1 MIDTLHP
8 TSVSRRIV
16 HATAVLAALCAAA
29 SPAIAGPHE
38 HEHVQ
43 RDSTPSSP
51 SQEHPNSH
59 SPAPLIVW
67 PTWDEVTRVLSLR
80 DYNTRVVLLGTMVLG
95 MTAGLIGTFMLLRKR
110 ALVGD
115 VVSHA
120 SLPGI
125 AIAYI
130 VMESHS
136 AGSGKSLTGL
146 SIGAMLAG
154 VSGVLCTTAIRRFT
168 RIKEDAA
175 MAIVLSIFFGLGIAL
190 FTIVQR
196 MPTGSAAGLSA
207 FIYGKASTMKAA
219 DVQVIAVVSVV
230 AIGVC
235 MALFRQFSLLCFD
248 EDFAKSQGWPTGLL
262 DLALMGLVVCVSVI
276 GQKSVGLLLV
286 VAMLIIPAAS
296 ARFWTNDVL
305 KMAVAATLIGGLTAF
320 FGVTT
325 SALFPKF
332 AAGATIV
339 LVGSS
344 FFTFSLFFG
353 LRRGFVRRAFM
364 HHSLKQRVGQDDL
377 LRSFYELLET
387 DAKAAMKSASPTVNV
402 SDTNLDINLGMPR
415 ERLLAARSW
424 STRRLTQ
431 LIKKARRSGLVQLA
445 PDDSIQLTMNG
456 AVEAR
461 RAVRNHRLWELFLI
475 EYADIAPSHVDR
487 DADEIE
493 HVLEPAIVAELVELM
508 NEQFPEMRMPPSP
521 HPLELELELELEL

>member
-1 MIDTLHP
+1 MIGSRRWPPSILALQRCIPVMAVLVFSCACGIPVFAGPPSHDHP
-8 TSVSRRIV
+8 HPAATDRTTNEDTSV
-16 HATAVLAALCAAA
+16 
-29 SPAIAGPHE
+29 
-38 HEHVQ
+38 
-43 RDSTPSSP
+43 DSES
-51 SQEHPNSH
+51 
-59 SPAPLIVW
+59 LIVW
-67 PTWDEVTRVLSLR
+67 PEWDEVTRVISLR
-80 DYNTRVVLLGTMVLG
+80 DYNTRVVMLGTMVLG

-130 VMESHS
+130 AMESQV
-136 AGSGKSLTGL
+136 AGSGKSLTAL

-196 MPTGSAAGLSA
+196 MPTGSAAGLSD

-219 DVQVIAVVSVV
+219 DVQIIVAASVFAIAVCVV
-230 AIGVC
+230 
-235 MALFRQFSLLCFD
+235 LFKEFSLLCFD
-248 EDFAKSQGWPTGLL
+248 EEFARSEGWPIGFL
-262 DLALMGLVVCVSVI
+262 DLVLMGLVVCVSVI

-286 VAMLIIPAAS
+286 VAMLIIPSAS

-305 KMAVAATLIGGLTAF
+305 KMAIVATIIGGLTALL
-320 FGVTT
+320 GVTT

-339 LVGSS
+339 LVGSA
-344 FFTFSLFFG
+344 FFTLSLFFG
-353 LRRGFVRRAFM
+353 TRRGFVRQTLM
-364 HHSLKQRVGQDDL
+364 HWSLRQRVGEDDL

-387 DAKAAMKSASPTVNV
+387 DAKSAMKSSSPGQ
-402 SDTNLDINLGMPR
+402 SIGDTNLDINLGIPR
-415 ERLLAARSW
+415 VRLLAERSW
-424 STRRLTQ
+424 SVRYLARLIRRAQ
-431 LIKKARRSGLVQLA
+431 RSGLVRLV
-445 PDDSIQLTMNG
+445 DHDHIQLTMDG
-456 AVEAR
+456 AAKAR

-487 DADEIE
+487 DADTIE
-493 HVLEPAIVAELVELM
+493 HVLEPSIVAELVELM
-508 NEQFPEMRMPPSP
+508 NAQYPEMRMPPSP
-521 HPLELELELELEL
+521 HPLGS